1 MYRCPDCG
9 GDRCVSVLS
18 RHSAKIVC
26 DKCPREFGNGV
37 EMVDDGMTE
46 ADVEAAYAAYD
57 EIIADRRAAF
67 REALTMLLN
76 DGPDAVD
83 AAEGQLRSRMDND
96 GCYALSLVIEVL
108 HPEHRGI
115 YWARESDGLDA

>member
-1 MYRCPDCG
+1 MLRCPDCG
-9 GDRCVSVLS
+9 RDKAVLATDGATAMCAECPGMGGD
-18 RHSAKIVC
+18 
-26 DKCPREFGNGV
+26 GV

-67 REALTMLLN
+67 REALTMLFN

-96 GCYALSLVIEVL
+96 GCYALSRVIEVL

>member
-1 MYRCPDCG
+1 MLNCPECG
-9 GDRCVSVLS
+9 RDKVVLATDGATPMCAECSSASGDG
-18 RHSAKIVC
+18 I
-26 DKCPREFGNGV
+26 

-46 ADVEAAYAAYD
+46 ADLDAAHAAYD
-57 EIIADRRAAF
+57 EMVEDRRAAF

-83 AAEGQLRSRMDND
+83 TATNQLRSRMSND
-96 GCYALSLVIEVL
+96 GCYALSLAIEVL